1 MKIITI
7 VGTRPEIIK
16 MSVTIKELD
25 KNFKNILVNTNQN
38 FTYELSKIFF
48 KDLNI
53 RRPDYQIEVQSNN
66 HYETISKTI
75 SECGKI
81 IERKARMFSYTW

>member
-16 MSVTIKELD
+16 MSVTIKKLD

-38 FTYELSKIFF
+38 FTYELSKIF

-66 HYETISKTI
+66 H
-75 SECGKI
+75 
-81 IERKARMFSYTW
+81 